1 MPLFRVSLDYSS
13 FCQNCCNHCVRF
25 PPDERFL
32 QKFYNFYL
40 GVKKQPFLCKIKVL
54 AVSKPLQE
62 GINTLTKQELI
73 AEALKAR
80 ELAYVPYSKFKVG
93 AALLTEDGKVYKG
106 CNIENAAYSLCNCAE
121 RTALFKAY
129 SEGDKAFKMLAVA
142 ADTPRPV
149 SPCGACR
156 QVIAELCS
164 KNMPV
169 ILTNLKGQIEET
181 TVQELLP
188 GAFSSEDLHDKGK
201 L

>member
-1 MPLFRVSLDYSS
+1 
-13 FCQNCCNHCVRF
+13 
-25 PPDERFL
+25 
-32 QKFYNFYL
+32 
-40 GVKKQPFLCKIKVL
+40 
-54 AVSKPLQE
+54 
-62 GINTLTKQELI
+62 LTKQELI

-80 ELAYVPYSKFKVG
+80 EFAYVPYSKFKVG

-129 SEGDKAFKMLAVA
+129 SEGEKSFKMLAVA
-142 ADTPRPV
+142 ADTPGPV

-156 QVIAELCS
+156 QVISELCS
-164 KNMPV
+164 PNMPV
-169 ILTNLKGQIEET
+169 ILTNLNGQIKEM

-188 GAFSSEDLHDKGK
+188 GAFSSEDLHDTGK